1 MVILP
6 SGVDINNLIDDL
18 RTFSWE
24 AAKILIYYSNML
36 KDPNIKDYIIKNK
49 KDESPVTKADLEAN
63 DLIIR
68 SIKEKYKDISWEIL
82 SEETVKIESEN
93 IDINAKWLWVLDPL
107 DGTKD
112 FIQGTENYALHLAL
126 NYEQNP
132 SIGIVLIP
140 EKDELW
146 VSNGTEVWCES
157 KDGLQRKPKLS
168 NNANL
173 SEMTLVT
180 SKNHNNE
187 VLKKLIEKINF
198 KKIVVMGSIGC
209 KITSILRG
217 ESDLYLCLSLPG
229 KSAPKDWDFAAPAA
243 LLKAA
248 GGAITYLDN
257 KELVYNQPKFEQKGI
272 IVASNNRLN
281 HEKVC
286 LKIKEIMLR
295 NKIYNLI

>member
-1 MVILP
+1 
-6 SGVDINNLIDDL
+6 
-18 RTFSWE
+18 
-24 AAKILIYYSNML
+24 ML
-36 KDPNIKDYIIKNK
+36 F
-49 KDESPVTKADLEAN
+49 
-63 DLIIR
+63 R
-68 SIKEKYKDISWEIL
+68 S
-82 SEETVKIESEN
+82 IESEN

-112 FIQGTENYALHLAL
+112 FIQGTKNYALHLSL
-126 NYEQNP
+126 NYKHKP

-140 EKDELW
+140 EKNELW
-146 VSNGTEVWCES
+146 VSNGKEVWCED
-157 KDGLQRKPKLS
+157 KNGLKKKPKLS
-168 NNANL
+168 QNINL

-187 VLKKLIEKINF
+187 ILKKLIEKINF

-272 IVASNNRLN
+272 IVASNNQIN
-281 HEKVC
+281 HENIC
-286 LKIKEIMLR
+286 LKIKEIILK
-295 NKIYNLI
+295 NKICNLI

>member
-1 MVILP
+1 MIILP

-36 KDPNIKDYIIKNK
+36 RVSNAKDYIIKNNN
-49 KDESPVTKADLEAN
+49 DESPVTKADLEAN
-63 DLIIR
+63 ELIIR
-68 SIKEKYKDISWEIL
+68 RIKEKYKDISWEIL
-82 SEETVKIESEN
+82 SEETVNIESEN
-93 IDINAKWLWVLDPL
+93 IYINAKWLWVLDPL

-132 SIGIVLIP
+132 YIGIVLIP

-168 NNANL
+168 NNSNL

-180 SKNHNNE
+180 SKNHNNK
-187 VLKKLIEKINF
+187 VLKKLIEKTNF

-257 KELVYNQPKFEQKGI
+257 KELVYNQPKFEQTGI